1 MGEDP
6 SGPGGSESGPLR
18 WLSAGVLP
26 ADELQVEVKRR
37 QLGKYITPI
46 KNYFSEVEG
55 SKILVSVSTKL
66 EW

>member
-6 SGPGGSESGPLR
+6 SGRGGSESGPLR

-26 ADELQVEVKRR
+26 ADELEVKRR
-37 QLGKYITPI
+37 QLGKDITPI